1 MTCTPSRPC
10 PACQRDAAPPCALR
24 LCLRTAR
31 EASMEALERYIET
44 FSDPLLEHLVYGSH
58 HAATALVELLDR
70 QAAPDA
76 H

>member
-1 MTCTPSRPC
+1 MPSPC
-10 PACQRDAAPPCALR
+10 PDCRRDAAPPCALR
-24 LCLRTAR
+24 LDLRIAR
-31 EASMEALERYIET
+31 ETAMEALESYVET
-44 FSDPLLEHLVYGSH
+44 LSDPLLEHLVYSSH